1 MKVTVHDAS
10 STRKDFAKRI
20 LQETNADGYRY
31 RTVGLTVWAMKV
43 DDEGN
48 PIVFHVD
55 RIKKLVQMAEAKD
68 GNAFE
73 ALSNLAAAAIEGG
86 WHMPD
91 SLRAFATNIIDKVR
105 DGEKPRSKKTRVS
118 RDQDR
123 NQRIC
128 TAIRILCD
136 KNGSFSGPPLTRN
149 KAFAFVNDVLG
160 ANRDSDYGGVDEVWK
175 NRDRWLSLLND

>member
-10 STRKDFAKRI
+10 ITRKEFAKRI
-20 LQETNADGYRY
+20 LREINRDGYQH
-31 RTVGLTVWAMKV
+31 RTAGLTMWAMKF
-43 DDEGN
+43 DDGGN
-48 PIVFHVD
+48 PLTFHVD
-55 RIKKLVQMAEAKD
+55 RIEKLVQMAEAKD

-73 ALSNLAAAAIEGG
+73 ALSNLAADAIEGG
-86 WHMPD
+86 WNMPD

-128 TAIRILCD
+128 SAIHILCD
-136 KNGSFSGPPLTRN
+136 KDEMFSGPPLTRN
-149 KAFAFVNDVLG
+149 AAFAFVSDVLG

-175 NRDRWLSLLND
+175 NRNRWYSLLND